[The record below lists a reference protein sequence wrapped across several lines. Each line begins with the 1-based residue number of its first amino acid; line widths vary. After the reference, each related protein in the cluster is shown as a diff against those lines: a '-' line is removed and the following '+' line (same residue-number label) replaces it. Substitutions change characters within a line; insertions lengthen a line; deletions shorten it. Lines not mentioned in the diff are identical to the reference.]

1 MQPWSRLSDCLSSAT
16 PSILFATCSAWASL
30 ISCRRWRNS
39 GRTAHALNPISS
51 IDFWGRLEAESCEQR
66 QHLQGVVE
74 TDQQQALEA
83 DSAARAESDFLAHK
97 SHELQT
103 ALNAKLGFTE
113 TIRYTLLGPI
123 DTGAYRDYARHTHES
138 GEYLLPPFNDIL
150 TMSRIESGK
159 MELDK
164 GDGRAIKQIMIKLL
178 SNAAKFTSSQG
189 RIDIDAEGNEES
201 LMTITVIH
209 TDVGT
214 NTRDIA
220 RILEP
225 LIRLEQAETG
235 TGLCLPLAKSLVEL
249 HGGELLIQ
257 SQPGI

>member
-1 MQPWSRLSDCLSSAT
+1 M
-16 PSILFATCSAWASL
+16 
-30 ISCRRWRNS
+30 
-39 GRTAHALNPISS
+39 
-51 IDFWGRLEAESCEQR
+51 
-66 QHLQGVVE
+66 
-74 TDQQQALEA
+74 
-83 DSAARAESDFLAHK
+83 
-97 SHELQT
+97 SHELRT
-103 ALNAKLGFTE
+103 ALNANLGFTE
-113 TIRYTLLGPI
+113 TIRDTLLGPI
-123 DTGAYRDYARHTHES
+123 GTGAYRDYARHTHES
-138 GEYLLPPFNDIL
+138 SEYFLPQFNDRL

-164 GDGRAIKQIMIKLL
+164 GDRHVSQLVDECLTLVVGDAASKGFTIDISVIDSDVRVSGDRRAIKQITIKLL
-178 SNAAKFTSSQG
+178 SSAVKITSSQG
-189 RIDIDAEGNEES
+189 PIDIDASGNEES

-209 TDVGT
+209 TGVST

-249 HGGELLIQ
+249 HGGELLTQ